1 MLERIKGLFGATEKR
16 EVENNAFNIW
26 LKEDGDDSLC
36 VKGYTRL
43 SDSPE
48 VRTAIERIAELISS
62 MTIHLMENGEYG
74 DKRVYNELS
83 KKIDIKPNNNM
94 TRQNFIHW
102 IVKVLLLEGNA
113 VVYPEF
119 KNGLIDNLIPIN
131 PHSVNF
137 KCNKTDYLINID
149 SQDYKQDEVLHF
161 LINPKVDEPYVGES
175 YKVVLQDVIRNLKQ
189 ANKTTNAF
197 MGSKVM
203 PNIIVKV
210 DSLTAEL
217 SSKEGRES
225 VYRKYLESS
234 NAGEPWIVPAD
245 LLEIE
250 QVKPLTLKDIAITD
264 TIKLDKQTVAG
275 ILGIPAFL
283 LGEGEF
289 KKDEYNNFIRTRVMA
304 IAKGI
309 EQELTKKLLISP
321 TMYFKFNARTLYSY
335 EITELGAFGGDLF
348 TKGILTGN
356 EVRDLL
362 GFSPSEGLDKHILL
376 ENYIPLDKVGEQN
389 KLGGDED

>member
-26 LKEDGDDSLC
+26 LKEDSDNSFC
-36 VKGYTRL
+36 VKGYTSL
-43 SDSPE
+43 SENPE

-83 KKIDIKPNNNM
+83 KKIDIKPNKNM

-113 VVYPEF
+113 IVYPEF
-119 KNGLIDNLIPIN
+119 KHGLIDNLIPIN
-131 PHSVNF
+131 PYSVNF
-137 KCNKTDYLINID
+137 RCNKTDYAINVD
-149 SQDYKQDEVLHF
+149 SQDYKPDEVLHF
-161 LINPKVDEPYVGES
+161 LINPKIDEPYIGES

-217 SSKEGRES
+217 SSKEGRDS

-234 NAGEPWIVPAD
+234 NAGEPWIIPAD

-264 TIKLDKQTVAG
+264 TIKLDKHTVAG

-289 KKDEYNNFIRTRVMA
+289 NKDEYNNFIRTRVMA

-321 TMYFKFNARTLYSY
+321 TMYFKFNSRTLYSY
-335 EITELGAFGGDLF
+335 EMTDLGSFGGDLF

-362 GFSPSEGLDKHILL
+362 GFSPSQGLDKHILL
-376 ENYIPLDKVGEQN
+376 ENYIPLDKVGEQT
-389 KLGGDED
+389 KLGGD

>member
-1 MLERIKGLFGATEKR
+1 MLKRIKGLFGATEKR

-26 LKEDGDDSLC
+26 LKEDSDNSFC

-43 SDSPE
+43 SDNPE

-83 KKIDIKPNNNM
+83 KKIDIKPNKNM

-113 VVYPEF
+113 IVYPEF
-119 KNGLIDNLIPIN
+119 KHGFIDNLIPIN
-131 PHSVNF
+131 PYSVNF
-137 KCNKTDYLINID
+137 RCNKTDYLINVD
-149 SQDYKQDEVLHF
+149 SQDYKPDEVLHF
-161 LINPKVDEPYVGES
+161 LINPKIDEPYIGES

-217 SSKEGRES
+217 SSKEGRDS

-234 NAGEPWIVPAD
+234 NAGEPWIIPAD

-264 TIKLDKQTVAG
+264 TIKLDKHTVAG

-289 KKDEYNNFIRTRVMA
+289 NKDEYNNFIRTRVMA

-321 TMYFKFNARTLYSY
+321 TMYFKFNSRTLYSY
-335 EITELGAFGGDLF
+335 EMTDLGSFGGDLF

-362 GFSPSEGLDKHILL
+362 GFSPSQGLDKHILL
-376 ENYIPLDKVGEQN
+376 ENYIPLDKVGEQT
-389 KLGGDED
+389 KLGGD